1 MTEVSTRS
9 VRDAAVATHLRR
21 TTTLDVPEEFETWSV
36 ADLADWLHD
45 TEDDPQVSD
54 EDFYQARKAVQ
65 MLGVEDV

>member
-1 MTEVSTRS
+1 MSTRS

-21 TTTLDVPEEFETWSV
+21 TTTLDVPEEFETWS
-36 ADLADWLHD
+36 AEDLADWLHD

-65 MLGVEDV
+65 MLGAQNV